1 MKTKKSSSRS
11 FGVLFFLIF
20 FLIGLW
26 PLLNGENIRI
36 WSILVSAIF
45 LILGLLNSKIL
56 NPLKK
61 SWIKIGEI
69 LGRVIAPVIMALI
82 YCIILTP
89 LSLIIKLFGKDLLK
103 VKYSKI
109 NSYWINRKKNM
120 GSMKKQ
126 F

>member
-82 YCIILTP
+82 YFIILTP